1 MRFPATIHRGKQG
14 LVLALPIDV
23 IAGKSFDVAISGDT
37 VLVGDPVTGK
47 VFVYEKELNQTWS
60 ELAAPPVVDPLR
72 PLPDPTPLIQPTR
85 VLTVSTGVTDG
96 FGVSVALTS
105 NDAGN
110 LQKGSE
116 LKLFKPVDARLADR
130 IPTNYRA
137 MDNSWIGVSAR
148 ARVLVV
154 NKNQK
159 DTDFVK
165 SVFDLAD
172 PRLAGKLA
180 ITHSGNESYIAGVTV
195 YMQKA
200 GEEKT
205 SAWLAGMKNNI
216 NNSVF
221 NKHSKI
227 VKAVADGKK
236 AIGLVN
242 HYYIYR
248 HLEKHPDAPIEI
260 RLPDQG
266 KDDMGVAWNVAG
278 VAVSK
283 YSQKQSAAEKYVDF
297 VTSQEGQQLFARVN
311 REYPTRP
318 GVQAAPEVPAA
329 GSYKIADVPM
339 ADLGKYRNKTLDLIE
354 AVGMP

>member
-1 MRFPATIHRGKQG
+1 MKQRLFALLVAGLLGCSGVAAAEELVIYSGRSDRFVK
-14 LVLALPIDV
+14 
-23 IAGKSFDVAISGDT
+23 
-37 VLVGDPVTGK
+37 
-47 VFVYEKELNQTWS
+47 
-60 ELAAPPVVDPLR
+60 PVVEAF
-72 PLPDPTPLIQPTR
+72 TAITGIKV
-85 VLTVSTGVTDG
+85 VLHSGSST
-96 FGVSVALTS
+96 ALLNKLKLEGPRTTADIYIS

-116 LKLFKPVDARLADR
+116 LKLFKPVDAKLADR

-154 NKNQK
+154 NKNQN

-195 YMQKA
+195 YMLKA
-200 GEEKT
+200 GDEKT
-205 SAWLAGMKNNI
+205 STWLAGMKNNI

-248 HLEKHPDAPIEI
+248 HLEKHPDAPIQI

-266 KDDMGVAWNVAG
+266 KNGMGVAWNVAG
-278 VAVSK
+278 VAVSN
-283 YSQKQSAAEKYVDF
+283 YSKHPDAAGKFIDF
-297 VTSQEGQQLFARVN
+297 VTSQAGQQLFASVN

-318 GVQAAPEVPAA
+318 GVPAAPEVPAV

-339 ADLGKYRNKTLDLIE
+339 VDLGKYRNKTLDLIE

>member
-1 MRFPATIHRGKQG
+1 MKRRLFTLLVAGLLGWSGIAAAEELVIYSGRSDRFVK
-14 LVLALPIDV
+14 
-23 IAGKSFDVAISGDT
+23 
-37 VLVGDPVTGK
+37 
-47 VFVYEKELNQTWS
+47 
-60 ELAAPPVVDPLR
+60 PVVEAFTDK
-72 PLPDPTPLIQPTR
+72 TGIKV
-85 VLTVSTGVTDG
+85 VLHSAKST
-96 FGVSVALTS
+96 ALLNKLKLEGSRTTADIYIS

-116 LKLFKPVDARLADR
+116 LKLFKPVSANVADR

-137 MDNSWIGVSAR
+137 KDNSWIGVSAR

-154 NKNQK
+154 NKNQN

-200 GEEKT
+200 GEKKT
-205 SAWLAGMKNNI
+205 SAWLAGMKRNI

-242 HYYIYR
+242 HYYIFR
-248 HLEKHPDAPIEI
+248 HLEKNPDAPIEI

-266 KDDMGVAWNVAG
+266 PNDMGVAWNVAG
-278 VAVSK
+278 VAISK
-283 YSQKQSAAEKYVDF
+283 YSQRSAAAEKFVDF
-297 VTSQEGQQLFARVN
+297 VTSQEGQLLFAKVN

-318 GVQAAPEVPAA
+318 GVPAAPEVPSA
-329 GSYKIADVPM
+329 GSYKIADVAM
-339 ADLGKYRNKTLDLIE
+339 EDLGKYRNQTLDLIE

>member
-1 MRFPATIHRGKQG
+1 MKQR
-14 LVLALPIDV
+14 LFTLF
-23 IAGKSFDVAISGDT
+23 IAGLLGWSGVAAAEELVIYSGRSDR
-37 VLVGDPVTGK
+37 
-47 VFVYEKELNQTWS
+47 FVK
-60 ELAAPPVVDPLR
+60 PVVEAF
-72 PLPDPTPLIQPTR
+72 TAKTGIKV
-85 VLTVSTGVTDG
+85 VLHSGSST
-96 FGVSVALTS
+96 ALLNKLKLEGPRTSADIYIS

-116 LKLFKPVDARLADR
+116 MNLFKPVSATLAHR
-130 IPTNYRA
+130 IPASYRA

-154 NKNQK
+154 NKNQN

-200 GEEKT
+200 GNEKT
-205 SAWLAGMKNNI
+205 SAWLTGMKNNI

-248 HLEKHPDAPIEI
+248 HLEKHPDAPIQI
-260 RLPDQG
+260 LLPDQG
-266 KDDMGVAWNVAG
+266 KNDIGVAWNVAG
-278 VAVSK
+278 VALSQ
-283 YSQKQSAAEKYVDF
+283 YSQRQDAAEKFIDF
-297 VTSQEGQQLFARVN
+297 VTSQAGQQLFASVN

-318 GVQAAPEVPAA
+318 GVAAAPEVPAA

-339 ADLGKYRNKTLDLIE
+339 AELGKYRNQTLDLIE

>member
-1 MRFPATIHRGKQG
+1 MKRLVFPLLLAGILGFSGVATAEELVVYSGRSDRFVK
-14 LVLALPIDV
+14 
-23 IAGKSFDVAISGDT
+23 
-37 VLVGDPVTGK
+37 
-47 VFVYEKELNQTWS
+47 
-60 ELAAPPVVDPLR
+60 PVVEAF
-72 PLPDPTPLIQPTR
+72 TANTGIKV
-85 VLTVSTGVTDG
+85 VLHSAKST
-96 FGVSVALTS
+96 ALLNKLKLEGPRTNADIYIS

-116 LKLFKPVDARLADR
+116 LKLFMPVSASLAER
-130 IPTNYRA
+130 IPANYRA
-137 MDNSWIGVSAR
+137 KDNSWIGVSAR

-154 NKNQK
+154 NKNQH

-172 PRLAGKLA
+172 PRLAGKLG

-195 YMQKA
+195 YMLKA
-200 GEEKT
+200 GEKKT
-205 SAWLAGMKNNI
+205 SAWLAGMKSNV

-248 HLEKHPDAPIEI
+248 HLEKHPDAPIQI
-260 RLPDQG
+260 VLPDQG
-266 KDDMGVAWNVAG
+266 KDDIGVAWNVAG
-278 VAVSK
+278 VAISK
-283 YSQKQSAAEKYVDF
+283 YSQHQAAAEKFVDF
-297 VTSQEGQQLFARVN
+297 VTSEAGQQLFAKVN

-318 GVQAAPEVPAA
+318 GIAASPEVPAA
-329 GSYKIADVPM
+329 GSYKVADVPM
-339 ADLGKYRNKTLDLIE
+339 ASLGQYRNKTLDLIE
-354 AVGMP
+354 TVGMP

>member
-1 MRFPATIHRGKQG
+1 MKQRLFTLLIVGLLGWGGVAAAEELVIYSGRSDRFVK
-14 LVLALPIDV
+14 
-23 IAGKSFDVAISGDT
+23 
-37 VLVGDPVTGK
+37 
-47 VFVYEKELNQTWS
+47 
-60 ELAAPPVVDPLR
+60 PVVEAFTAR
-72 PLPDPTPLIQPTR
+72 TGIKV
-85 VLTVSTGVTDG
+85 VLHSGSST
-96 FGVSVALTS
+96 ALLNKLQLEGPRTTADIYIS

-116 LKLFKPVDARLADR
+116 LKLFKPVDAKLADR

-154 NKNQK
+154 NKNQH

-180 ITHSGNESYIAGVTV
+180 ITHSGNESYVAGVTV
-195 YMQKA
+195 YMLKA
-200 GEEKT
+200 GDKKT
-205 SAWLAGMKNNI
+205 SAWLAGMKNNV

-248 HLEKHPDAPIEI
+248 HLEKHPDAPILI
-260 RLPDQG
+260 LLPDQG
-266 KDDMGVAWNVAG
+266 KKGMGVAWNVAG
-278 VAVSK
+278 VAVSN
-283 YSQKQSAAEKYVDF
+283 YSQHPGAAGKFIDF
-297 VTSQEGQQLFARVN
+297 VTSNAGQQLFASVN

-318 GVQAAPEVPAA
+318 GVAAAPEIPAV

-339 ADLGKYRNKTLDLIE
+339 VDLGKYRNKTLDLIE

>member
-1 MRFPATIHRGKQG
+1 MHTIYMGENMKKSRLFTLLLAGLLGFSGLATAEELVIYSGRSDRFVK
-14 LVLALPIDV
+14 
-23 IAGKSFDVAISGDT
+23 
-37 VLVGDPVTGK
+37 
-47 VFVYEKELNQTWS
+47 
-60 ELAAPPVVDPLR
+60 PVVDAFSQQ
-72 PLPDPTPLIQPTR
+72 TGIKV
-85 VLTVSTGVTDG
+85 VLHSGSSTSLLNKLNLEGSRTSADIYV
-96 FGVSVALTS
+96 S

-110 LQKGSE
+110 LQKGADM
-116 LKLFKPVDARLADR
+116 KLFKPLPAALAER
-130 IPTNYRA
+130 IPANYRSTEN
-137 MDNSWIGVSAR
+137 DWLGISAR

-154 NKNQK
+154 NTNQK
-159 DTDFVK
+159 ETDFVK

-172 PRLAGKLA
+172 PRLAGKLG
-180 ITHSGNESYIAGVTV
+180 ITHSSNESYIAGVTV

-205 SAWLAGMKNNI
+205 KAWLAGMKRNVD
-216 NNSVF
+216 NSVF

-248 HLEKHPDAPIEI
+248 HLDKYPDAPI
-260 RLPDQG
+260 RVLFPDQG
-266 KDDMGVAWNVAG
+266 KDGMGVAWNVAG

-283 YSQKQSAAEKYVDF
+283 HSKNAEAAEKFIEF
-297 VTSQEGQQLFARVN
+297 VTSEAGQELFASAN

-318 GVQAAPEVPAA
+318 GVAAAAEVPKA
-329 GSYKIADVPM
+329 GSYQVANVPM

>member
-1 MRFPATIHRGKQG
+1 MKQRLFTLLLAGLLGWGGVAAAEELVIYSGRSDRFVK
-14 LVLALPIDV
+14 
-23 IAGKSFDVAISGDT
+23 
-37 VLVGDPVTGK
+37 
-47 VFVYEKELNQTWS
+47 
-60 ELAAPPVVDPLR
+60 PVVEAF
-72 PLPDPTPLIQPTR
+72 TAKTGIKV
-85 VLTVSTGVTDG
+85 VLHSGSSTSLLNKLKLEGPRTTADIYI
-96 FGVSVALTS
+96 S

-110 LQKGSE
+110 LQKGSD
-116 LKLFKPVDARLADR
+116 LKLFKPVDAKLADR

-154 NKNQK
+154 NKNQH

-195 YMQKA
+195 YMLKA
-200 GEEKT
+200 GDEKT
-205 SAWLAGMKNNI
+205 SAWLTGMKNNV

-248 HLEKHPDAPIEI
+248 HLEKHPDAPILI
-260 RLPDQG
+260 LLPDQG
-266 KDDMGVAWNVAG
+266 KKGMGVAWNVAG
-278 VAVSK
+278 VAVSN
-283 YSQKQSAAEKYVDF
+283 YSQHMSSAEKFIDF
-297 VTSQEGQQLFARVN
+297 VTSQAGQQLFASVN

-318 GVQAAPEVPAA
+318 GVPAAPEVPAV

-339 ADLGKYRNKTLDLIE
+339 VDLGKYRNKTLDLIE

>member
-1 MRFPATIHRGKQG
+1 MKRRLFTLLVAGLLGWNGVAAAEELVIYSGRSDRFVK
-14 LVLALPIDV
+14 
-23 IAGKSFDVAISGDT
+23 
-37 VLVGDPVTGK
+37 
-47 VFVYEKELNQTWS
+47 
-60 ELAAPPVVDPLR
+60 PVVDAF
-72 PLPDPTPLIQPTR
+72 TEKTGIKA
-85 VLTVSTGVTDG
+85 VLHSGSST
-96 FGVSVALTS
+96 ALLNKLKLEGPRTTADIYIS

-116 LKLFKPVDARLADR
+116 LKLFQPVTERLADR

-154 NKNQK
+154 NTNQN

-165 SVFDLAD
+165 SVFDLSD

-195 YMQKA
+195 YMLKA
-200 GEEKT
+200 GDEKT
-205 SAWLAGMKNNI
+205 SAWLTGMKNNI

-248 HLEKHPDAPIEI
+248 HLEKHPDAPIQVRI
-260 RLPDQG
+260 PDQG
-266 KDDMGVAWNVAG
+266 KNGMGVAWNVAG
-278 VAVSK
+278 LAVSQ
-283 YSQKQSAAEKYVDF
+283 YSQRQATAEKFVDF
-297 VTSQEGQQLFARVN
+297 VTSQAGQQLFASVN

-318 GVQAAPEVPAA
+318 GVAAAPEVPAA
-329 GSYKIADVPM
+329 GSYKVADVPM
-339 ADLGKYRNKTLDLIE
+339 VDLGKYRNKTLDLIE